1 MANCVIR
8 QDHKKS
14 MFMTST
20 QEAED
25 PYSEVG
31 MQPGFYY
38 KVLLFIE
45 SVFMLLNQSVL
56 CIPVCFVLNKY

>member
-1 MANCVIR
+1 
-8 QDHKKS
+8 
-14 MFMTST
+14 MFVTST

-31 MQPGFYY
+31 MQPGSYY

-45 SVFMLLNQSVL
+45 SVFTLLNQSVL
-56 CIPVCFVLNKY
+56 CIPVCFVVNK

>member
-1 MANCVIR
+1 
-8 QDHKKS
+8 
-14 MFMTST
+14 MTST

-31 MQPGFYY
+31 MHPGSYY

-45 SVFMLLNQSVL
+45 SVFTLLNQSVL
-56 CIPVCFVLNKY
+56 CIPVCFVVNK